1 MQQVNTKFIL
11 MTGVVLLASL
21 LAGCDSAED
30 VRRKTCA
37 PAILDM
43 NRATM
48 GDEKINMKAALEIID
63 ANKCAYSDVLPEE
76 KKAWD
81 EELKRN
87 PIQRK
92 PLKQDGIDWSKPSH
106 DKKHEW

>member
-1 MQQVNTKFIL
+1 MKRVNSKFIM
-11 MTGVVLLASL
+11 MTGGVLLASL
-21 LAGCDSAED
+21 LAGCDSAEE

-48 GDEKINMKAALEIID
+48 GDDKIDMKAALEIID
-63 ANKCAYSDVLPEE
+63 ANKCSYSDVLPEE

-81 EELKRN
+81 EELRKN

-92 PLKQDGIDWSKPSH
+92 TLKQNGVDWSKQSN

>member
-1 MQQVNTKFIL
+1 MKRVNSKFIM
-11 MTGVVLLASL
+11 MTGGVLLASL
-21 LAGCDSAED
+21 LAGCDSAEE

-48 GDEKINMKAALEIID
+48 GDDKIDMKAALEIID
-63 ANKCAYSDVLPEE
+63 ANKCSYSDVLPEE

-81 EELKRN
+81 EELRKN

-92 PLKQDGIDWSKPSH
+92 TLKQNGVDWSKPSN

>member
-1 MQQVNTKFIL
+1 MKQINAKFIL

-21 LAGCDSAED
+21 LAGCDSAEE
-30 VRRKTCA
+30 VRRKQCS

-48 GDEKINMKAALEIID
+48 GDEKIDIKAAEQIIL
-63 ANKCAYSDVLPEE
+63 ANKCTYNDVLPEE

-81 EELKRN
+81 EELRKN

-92 PLKQDGIDWSKPSH
+92 PLKQNGMDWSKPWH

>member
-1 MQQVNTKFIL
+1 MQQVNAKFIL
-11 MTGVVLLASL
+11 MTGVVLVASL

-30 VRRKTCA
+30 VRRKTCS

-43 NRATM
+43 NRAIM
-48 GDEKINMKAALEIID
+48 GDEKIDVKAAEKIIF
-63 ANKCAYSDVLPEE
+63 ANKCVYKDVLPEE
-76 KKAWD
+76 RKAWD
-81 EELKRN
+81 EELRKN

-92 PLKQDGIDWSKPSH
+92 PLKQDGVDWSKPSN